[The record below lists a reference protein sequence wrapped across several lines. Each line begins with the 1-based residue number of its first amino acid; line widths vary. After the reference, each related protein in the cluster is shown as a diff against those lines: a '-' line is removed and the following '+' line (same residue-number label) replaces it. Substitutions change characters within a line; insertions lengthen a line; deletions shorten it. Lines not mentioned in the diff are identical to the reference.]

1 MKTLFLSAG
10 HSTSDPGAV
19 GNGLKEAD
27 VAVEIR
33 NMVSFYL
40 TQMGVAHALD
50 GKGLENVPLRNAIA
64 QARKYNI
71 AVEFHLNAGPATA
84 SGVETLS
91 GPKDMM
97 LGKALCA
104 AIAANLPTKNR
115 GAKPEN
121 SGQHARLGFVQ
132 AGGLILEVFFVSSA
146 SDVAQYTA
154 KKWLVAKA
162 IAKVL
167 ADAVK

>member
-71 AVEFHLNAGPATA
+71 AVEFHCNAGPATA

-91 GPKDMM
+91 GPKGMA

-104 AIAANLPTKNR
+104 AIAAALPTKNR

-132 AGGLILEVFFVSSA
+132 AGGLILELFFISNVD
-146 SDVAQYTA
+146 DVTNYTA
-154 KKWLVAKA
+154 KKWLVGKA